1 MTIRF
6 IGTGGAFHPQYGNS
20 AALVEVGGKTLLI
33 DAGFTV
39 YGRLVELNAWE
50 KPDYLLLTHLHN
62 DHSGSLANILLHR
75 HYFGS
80 GQQTIILYPS
90 ESFRQQVEAFLAIQ
104 LKAPQ
109 KYAEFL
115 PADTLPG
122 LQILDT
128 FGRHSEGYQSYSFL
142 FEEAGQRL
150 VYSGDLHD
158 ADYLFSHLASLS
170 PMPTTVLHDLSFQPE
185 NGGHAHYSQLQPY
198 LGTFRIFGYHCDP
211 GANPPD
217 NPVPLVYHQPDLMY
231 QILDGRC

>member
-1 MTIRF
+1 M
-6 IGTGGAFHPQYGNS
+6 
-20 AALVEVGGKTLLI
+20 
-33 DAGFTV
+33 
-39 YGRLVELNAWE
+39 
-50 KPDYLLLTHLHN
+50 
-62 DHSGSLANILLHR
+62 
-75 HYFGS
+75 
-80 GQQTIILYPS
+80 
-90 ESFRQQVEAFLAIQ
+90 EAFLAIQ